1 MNKDNLHI
9 QSGMQLPENYFDQFK
24 KKLMNQVELEE
35 YIPNK
40 EAFIVPENYFK
51 KSKQAILK
59 ATTKKTKTRTFSFVR
74 YAVASVLVAV
84 ALSSVWIYT
93 SHNQKDIIRF
103 SDLTSAEIQGYFSDI
118 YIEDKSYLI
127 VEESEDI
134 HLDNFLVGDIQ
145 SFGNIDSY
153 LSEYDYRLDEY

>member
-1 MNKDNLHI
+1 MNEDNLHI

-24 KKLMNQVELEE
+24 KKLMNRVELEE
-35 YIPNK
+35 YAPNK
-40 EAFIVPENYFK
+40 ETFIVPEKYFE
-51 KSKQAILK
+51 KSKRAILK
-59 ATTKKTKTRTFSFVR
+59 ATTKKTKTRMFSFVR
-74 YAVASVLVAV
+74 YAVASVFTALT
-84 ALSSVWIYT
+84 LSSVWMYT
-93 SHNQKDIIRF
+93 SHNQNNNVHF

-127 VEESEDI
+127 VEESEDV